1 MVTMVILA
9 AVLPPVMNKVQIAP
23 PATPNPAKRIE
34 ITVHNATAV
43 MMLPAKW
50 KPQRKQTVFLHFHGP
65 DWHTI
70 NEFDRAGFTLPVVN
84 FAVGQG
90 STVYG
95 NLFRPKEAINDWM
108 TAIRDQLSQAA
119 NIKDLEITKLHLSSF
134 SAGYG
139 AIREL
144 LQDPP
149 TFAKIATVVL
159 CDSMYASLAT
169 KEPRTVLQE
178 HTDVWVPIAK
188 KAMSKKAKFALAVS
202 MVPTPEYASSSEC
215 ADALAKTLGVEWKEA
230 ESTNPATKDPDF
242 PLLKTAEKGFL
253 YLWQYGGSG
262 PDAHMTHARHLA
274 DIWRA
279 IGLKP

>member
-1 MVTMVILA
+1 MMSLLVA
-9 AVLPPVMNKVQIAP
+9 AVAVAPVMNKVQIAP

-34 ITVHNATAV
+34 ITVGGATAIL
-43 MMLPAKW
+43 MLPTAW
-50 KPQRKQTVFLHFHGP
+50 KPQKNQAVFLHFHGP

-70 NEFDRAGFTLPVVN
+70 NEFDRAKFTQPVVN

-95 NLFRPKEAINDWM
+95 NLFKPKDRIAEWLNAIE
-108 TAIRDQLSQAA
+108 S
-119 NIKDLEITKLHLSSF
+119 NIARESKLPSLKVTKLHLSSF

-144 LQDPP
+144 LQDPA
-149 TFAKIATVVL
+149 TFDKIATVVL

-169 KEPRTVLQE
+169 QEPRTELQE
-178 HTDVWVPIAK
+178 HTDVWVPICQKAIK
-188 KAMSKKAKFALAVS
+188 KKVKFALAVS

-215 ADALAKTLGVEWKEA
+215 ADALASTLGVTWRAADPKD
-230 ESTNPATKDPDF
+230 PAANDPDF
-242 PLLKTAEKGFL
+242 PLLKTAEQGFL
-253 YLWQYGGSG
+253 HIWQYGGVG